1 MTGIE
6 RANGHRPDAL
16 LDLLHPGLR
25 MAPRPDRDGLGY
37 DIDRTLG
44 AVLKLHADIPQ
55 DAFTA
60 HTLGTERE
68 GSGVVIDD
76 DGLVLT
82 IGYLVTEASQ
92 VTLTTNE
99 GAAVAA
105 EPLAYDHESGLGMVR
120 ALGPLGASPVPIGE
134 SASFAEGDRCVVA
147 SFGGYD
153 HAIAARVVSK
163 REFAGAWEYM
173 LDEAIFT
180 APLHPYWGGAALLDS
195 AGRLVGI
202 GSLFTEEAIE
212 GDRMRQ
218 GNMFV
223 PIDLLAPIRRAME
236 TTGRSGRPS
245 RPWLGMHTAEADDRL
260 IVTGVSPDTPA
271 DKGGVHPGDIV
282 LGVDGVAVKGLA
294 HMYRTVWDSGAA
306 GGQIRFTLLRD
317 DDVITLRIRSGDRYD
332 FLDLPRRH

>member
-1 MTGIE
+1 MTGME
-6 RANGHRPDAL
+6 HANGTRPDGL
-16 LDLLHPGLR
+16 IDLLRSGLGTAPG
-25 MAPRPDRDGLGY
+25 PDRETLGY
-37 DIDRTLG
+37 DIDQALG
-44 AVLKLHADIPQ
+44 AVLKLHAEVPPE
-55 DAFTA
+55 AFTA
-60 HTLGTERE
+60 PILGTERD

-92 VTLTTNE
+92 VTLTTND
-99 GAAVAA
+99 GAAIAA
-105 EPLAYDHESGLGMVR
+105 EPLAYDHESGFGMVR
-120 ALGPLGASPVPIGE
+120 ALGPLGARPVPIGE
-134 SASFAEGDRCVVA
+134 SASFAEGDRGVVA

-223 PIDLLAPIRRAME
+223 PIDLLKDVMDELLRYGGRNAP
-236 TTGRSGRPS
+236 P
-245 RPWLGMHTAEADDRL
+245 RPWLGIYSMEALGRVLITSITRDGPAERGGIEAGDVVLAVNGRQ
-260 IVTGVSPDTPA
+260 VS
-271 DKGGVHPGDIV
+271 
-282 LGVDGVAVKGLA
+282 GLA
-294 HMYRTVWDSGAA
+294 DLYRKIWATGAA
-306 GGQIRFTLLRD
+306 GVTVEFGVMRD
-317 DDVITLRIRSGDRYD
+317 NEMNTIAVETADRAD
-332 FLDLPRRH
+332 FMKQPRAH